1 MKNIQ
6 YNMVDTAGGDYMT
19 TTATANNGWIGCHPD
34 MSECYRTQLACSV
47 SMTYLSG
54 PDKYQFDSN
63 GIPDH
68 NAWGMAGN
76 SATIVE
82 QSNSFRVPRVP
93 VLLDI
98 SEMTPAGQGAIAFA
112 KNGVSIFGPYN
123 SNCCDATFQEI
134 RSMDYCLGHP
144 ANGNYHYHYFSY
156 NTQGTFLLAKIIHI
170 LN

>member
-1 MKNIQ
+1 
-6 YNMVDTAGGDYMT
+6 MT
-19 TTATANNGWIGCHPD
+19 TTASAANNWVGCHPD
-34 MSECYRTQLACSV
+34 MDECYRTQLACSV

-54 PDKYQFDSN
+54 PDKYWFESN

-82 QSNSFRVPRVP
+82 QTNSFRVPRVP

-123 SNCCDATFQEI
+123 SGCCDATFQEI

-144 ANGNYHYHYFSY
+144 ANGNYHYHYFSH
-156 NTQGTFLLAKIIHI
+156 NTQGISKSRFLSAKFLTAKFIKFI
-170 LN
+170 